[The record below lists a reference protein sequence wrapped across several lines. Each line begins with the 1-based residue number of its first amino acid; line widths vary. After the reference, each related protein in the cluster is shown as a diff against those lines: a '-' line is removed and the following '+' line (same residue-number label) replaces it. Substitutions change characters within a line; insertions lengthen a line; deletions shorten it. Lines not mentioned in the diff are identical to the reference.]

1 AQRQYCLALGRPE
14 HAAKSL
20 PEAPEWRNA
29 IAQELQMSR
38 KAFVATDAMR
48 EMVRKLARR
57 GVPQDDI
64 AKIVDCAPKTLR
76 KHFRDELDRGAAAAN
91 AEMCRLLF
99 AAAERGNI
107 AVPGPVDTQDL
118 GHLGLELGIA
128 L

>member
-1 AQRQYCLALGRPE
+1 
-14 HAAKSL
+14 
-20 PEAPEWRNA
+20 
-29 IAQELQMSR
+29 MSR

-48 EMVRKLARR
+48 EMVRKLASR

-107 AVPGPVDTQDL
+107 AAIIFWLKTRGRWRETKETEGSTPTSGEKSPQYVVVLLDNGRDREEED
-118 GHLGLELGIA
+118 
-128 L
+128 